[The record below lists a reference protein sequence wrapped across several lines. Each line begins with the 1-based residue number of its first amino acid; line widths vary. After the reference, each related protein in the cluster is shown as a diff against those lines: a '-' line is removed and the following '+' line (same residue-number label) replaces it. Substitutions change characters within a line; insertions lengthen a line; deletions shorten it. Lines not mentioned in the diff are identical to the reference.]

1 MTAQAGPFA
10 RNPCMW
16 FDNWSDMWR
25 VFVITVTIYAALI
38 LFLRLVGKRSLAK
51 LNIFDLVVTVA
62 LGSTLATIM
71 LSKDVSYA
79 EGAVAFATLCG
90 LQWIV
95 AWASLRAKWFKRLI
109 RSEPRLLFSD
119 GKFLDKAMRQERIL
133 RQEIHAEIRNHGFGD
148 CEDIAA
154 VVLET
159 DGTFSVIPHEKAHTR
174 TALETVRKEPEAPR
188 AGAPPAR

>member
-1 MTAQAGPFA
+1 
-10 RNPCMW
+10 MW
-16 FDNWSDMWR
+16 FDTWSDMWR
-25 VFVITVTIYAALI
+25 VLVITVTIYAALI
-38 LFLRLVGKRSLAK
+38 LILRGVGKRSLAK

-71 LSKDVSYA
+71 LSKDVSFA
-79 EGAVAFATLCG
+79 EGVLAFATLCG

-95 AWASLRAKWFKRLI
+95 AWLSLRTRWFKKLI

-119 GKFLDKAMRQERIL
+119 GKFLDRAMRDERIL
-133 RQEIHAEIRNHGFGD
+133 RQEVHAEIRNHGFAD

-159 DGTFSVIPHEKAHTR
+159 DGTFSVIAKAKAR
-174 TALETVRKEPEAPR
+174 THSAMESVRRDPDDPAQ
-188 AGAPPAR
+188 AAAPAR

>member
-1 MTAQAGPFA
+1 
-10 RNPCMW
+10 MW

-25 VFVITVTIYAALI
+25 VLIITISTYAVLI
-38 LFLRLVGKRSLAK
+38 LILRGVGKRSLAK

-71 LSKDVSYA
+71 LSKDVSFA
-79 EGAVAFATLCG
+79 EGALAFIVLCS

-95 AWASLRAKWFKRLI
+95 AWLSLRAQWFKRLI

-119 GKFLDKAMRQERIL
+119 GRFLDRAMRDERIL
-133 RQEIHAEIRNHGFGD
+133 RQEVHAEIRNHGFGD

-159 DGTFSVIPHEKAHTR
+159 DGTFSVIAKAKAKTR
-174 TALETVRKEPEAPR
+174 SALESVRRDPGDPTADAR
-188 AGAPPAR
+188 PAR